1 MYLFSRPWKNGLDA
15 ARMTWRAST
24 CSASSQA
31 RIASANSLQFLRLPN
46 AALSSPWDR
55 PILDN
60 VFHAVIKTSARCWQ
74 NKAGVP
80 TVLLRPS
87 EVVESSLDIANK
99 YIHKGKVVS
108 VVVGVQ
114 SVELLLLIVAS
125 RSPRHQVIS
134 GCMK

>member
-1 MYLFSRPWKNGLDA
+1 M
-15 ARMTWRAST
+15 
-24 CSASSQA
+24 
-31 RIASANSLQFLRLPN
+31 
-46 AALSSPWDR
+46 
-55 PILDN
+55 
-60 VFHAVIKTSARCWQ
+60 HVIKTSARCLQ
-74 NKAGVP
+74 NEAGVP
-80 TVLLRPS
+80 PVLLRPS

-134 GCMK
+134 VCMK